1 MRKIAFQIKK
11 GVVASIATAADS
23 NTIGVCCRAW
33 PRKERSSMLLPMPVA
48 PTTNMG
54 AAIPNMGAAIPNM
67 GAAIKFR
74 EASEAAEFAAP

>member
-1 MRKIAFQIKK
+1 
-11 GVVASIATAADS
+11 
-23 NTIGVCCRAW
+23 
-33 PRKERSSMLLPMPVA
+33 MLLPMPVA

-67 GAAIKFR
+67 GAAIEFR